1 MKLIVAPINPQ
12 SPGPDIT
19 NLQDGLLFLLHKGAL
34 AFLAAQFEKGVL
46 QEQDKQEYGG
56 FTRRLVAAF
65 QKAWKLAESGLVD
78 EPTAERLNAA
88 LQEGGAFTKL
98 GGTGV
103 ESSLSTAS
111 RRVVS
116 GRVTRADG
124 QPFAGGLMRA
134 LHDDGQGALIRLGE
148 DTTDADGRYTI
159 RYEMLPVIREINLR
173 VTALDPGGKPLQ
185 ASDLIAN
192 ASPMAIVNLTLPAVI
207 PPALQRGMRGAEV
220 RLLIAKLRLLG
231 FAIPVS
237 ERDTFGTATEQAVL
251 DFQKAHGLET
261 SGVVDE
267 VTAGLINAEVEA
279 LVDHLQPSN
288 QKMQPRPFIV
298 KGQVRRANG
307 RPVLGVRVAAYDGDL
322 RREEHLG
329 QDSVTDDDG
338 RYEISYTADRFARA
352 EKEAADLIVKVF
364 GPSDVLLGQSPTHFN
379 APPVATID
387 MVLESVDQPSEY
399 EHLLE
404 AIEPLL
410 QGLALVELVEDE
422 EHKDIT
428 FLTGETGQNRQRI
441 TFLVEAQHLAQRTG
455 LPAEIFYGLLRQGLP
470 TELTALMLLSLRV
483 LRRALEASLREN
495 IIPARFGEDLDA
507 LLNDLQ
513 DGLTRHGLQAT
524 DAGERSTFGALLR
537 TSAVPG
543 ALQERF
549 STLYA
554 NRDGRM
560 EDFWTALRQHPD
572 FQGDGLVDDLELT
585 LQLGNLTSNNV
596 PLVQALQASRRDGTF
611 ASLRDLAKHD
621 ANQWQELI
629 RTAGAMS
636 SIPASIPGEPEDEK
650 VENYAEG
657 IIETLMAMFPTTFV
671 SLGIAQTPEVDLPLA
686 RQVLALNPDLD
697 PGQLLPEQLNWGNM
711 SEVEQARAGAALE
724 ALRQESKM
732 FPQFDRQR
740 VLASP
745 DDTLTNP
752 IRQGVA
758 RFFVNRP
765 GFDLSNTHIDTF
777 LDSHAA
783 AAFEGVPEQ
792 DRVAVTAQLKALQR
806 VFRVTPRYEH
816 MQALMA
822 EGLNSAF
829 AIGSVPPRTFTR
841 LLGSRLGGE
850 DQAAMIRKQAE
861 HTNARNTMAFGL
873 VQYARSGA
881 TPFAISSSNAQLSFS
896 LFDEAIKKMPALAE
910 LFGSL
915 ELCDCEHC
923 RSVYSPAAYF
933 VDLLQFINPAI
944 GHKPLDT
951 LLKRRPDLQHIKLTC
966 ENTNTLLPYV
976 DLVNEILE
984 TYVVAKNLKKQDG
997 AFPYDTGNTTAEEL
1011 SANPQYT
1018 NSKAY
1023 DNLSKAIYPLA
1034 PPFHLPLT
1042 MARVHLGHLG
1052 STLYE
1057 VMKTFQHNGQPT
1069 GMGMACE
1076 YLETSPTERDIL
1088 LGSTGHLLRDFY
1100 YPVNNGPANANLVTK
1115 LQAVREFLKQA
1126 DVSYLELI
1134 ELIKTRF
1141 INPLQHTPQGLT
1153 LNTPS
1158 MMPDPDHPNKTIPV
1172 DPCDLDHTTIHNLD
1186 VGTLDKLHR
1195 FIRLWRKLGWF
1206 IAEVDKMLAAFNI
1219 TGITIPTAAEMTD
1232 VLLKLAELTRL
1243 RAMVNRP
1250 LLELLSLWSNIDIHG
1265 EDSLY
1270 KKLFL
1275 NKAVLEIDLVFS
1287 NKPILPTNTTE
1298 TITGHVPALVAAL
1311 RVSDADLVLIR
1322 ADAALD
1328 GDNAPLTLTTV
1339 SKLYR
1344 YIVLARV
1351 LKWQVKDMLTLKT
1364 LSGIDPFATPAW
1376 TNAFVE
1382 LADKVRKSGFSLA
1395 QLNYIY
1401 RHLSDAPLILAP
1413 QRQSLL
1419 LLARNLRDGLTR
1431 IAEENVLVDGPAGEL
1446 TRSKLAL
1453 IFEAVVVDQMMQL
1466 LNGSAL
1472 YKTTLPAPLPTLTF
1486 PSSPGSKVAYDAA
1499 GQELGFVDVMTE
1511 GEKSLLLALS
1521 QDKDYRNAI
1530 NELFDTGLNGQTNV
1544 VTLLSLPTL
1553 ALSDSGQKI
1562 AYDATAG
1569 QLRFSGPMTLNEQA
1583 ILLDLSPDATYQEA
1597 INNLFQQPRT
1607 FLFNTKAGFLG
1618 LDLNPPNPD
1627 PVTQLLDTAALSTEQ
1642 KFGYILERLL
1652 PYLKDSLSRNLVKQ
1666 TLGDALK
1673 LDSAIVALLLDKLDI
1688 QTAMADCLALTTP
1701 GLAAAYF
1708 DSSNLSGSP
1717 TGAAIDF
1724 AGAQIIYP
1732 SGTHSVRWTGM
1743 ILAPNNGNFTFYLEV
1758 SDGEA
1763 QLWIGEN
1770 AEPVIAI
1777 SANQWEIPL
1786 KAGELYDIR
1795 LELTG
1800 LVNPPEAALLWSSPT
1815 TPKAI
1820 IPAGSLYPASVFDT
1834 FAVAFTLLHKIA
1846 LLANNF
1852 KLTEKELGYLSA
1864 HGEDFQGVHPADGN
1878 VKVDFDLNALPLH
1891 PAAFTPALFDQ
1902 WQRLYDLARLRD
1914 NLSQVE
1920 VSLFDVFGAA
1930 SLEEAQQRLVLLTG
1944 WDAVDLAYLINTGT
1958 GFGLAQTELRNEIWP
1973 ARLYDCFRLMKRLG
1987 ASAEQLFTW
1996 PSLGQQDL
2004 SWTDVWNIAQE
2015 IKRTVKAKY
2024 DEEQWLAVARPL
2036 SDRLRESQR
2045 EALVAYVLAQPEI
2058 VAEEITNSNQLFEY
2072 FLIDVNMDP
2081 CFMTSRIKQAI
2092 SSVQLFI
2099 QRCLLN
2105 LENGV
2110 IPGEIDSEQWN
2121 TWVKNYRVWEANRKV
2136 FLYPENWIEPE
2147 LRDDKSP
2154 FFKELENE
2162 LLQNDI
2168 TKETVEQ
2175 AFLHY
2180 LEKLDAVAR
2189 LEIVGMVLVDVNQK
2203 VFAKQILATGDIPSE
2218 GTFHIFGRTSNPPHI
2233 YYYRQFDL
2241 ATDVWTAWEKV
2252 TLDIQGDH
2260 LIPLVWNRRLYLF
2273 WPIFEEKAV
2282 KHQPRFESA
2291 KHADWKDE
2299 YKKWEDDHDAWK
2311 IEHDSWEEGVKAI
2324 EDFLNNSSGLTEIQ
2338 IMDVRNAVTPPEPL
2352 EPKEPTEPS
2361 YSPEDVVPLTHWE
2374 IKLAWSEYKQTKWMP
2389 KQTSSDY
2396 VSVPSYVDGQ
2406 EGPYYEYTTPNS
2418 WTLPAESDFTFGVD
2432 FSDSILHIHV
2442 NRRTVSLW
2450 SELGMEHK
2458 VEEVWTYGTFWM
2470 DGCHNKLLRY
2480 QDFHAK
2486 WFGGYRVPTDSKIK
2500 YMMLEQRHES
2510 KEFEFL
2516 EMPGLNVWK
2525 GDLLFKNTPTTY
2537 RMLFYP
2543 QYQPLLYSL
2552 VPLSQYSLRGFDYFF
2567 YQDRKRTYFV
2577 MPQLQYFDPQ
2587 YPQSYIGLEFRIFYH
2602 PHVCGFIKVLNRD
2615 GIPELLT
2622 LKNQQRTNDP
2632 VAKTAFEIIY
2642 HPTINVDESYP
2653 HEDVDFETDGAY
2665 ALYNWELFF
2674 HIPLL
2679 IADRL
2684 SKNQRFDEA
2693 MKWFHYIFD
2702 PTDSSTDEDAPQRY
2716 WKFLPFYL
2724 NTDPEQQQIVKL
2736 LKKLNAGDPKLE
2748 EQVAEWREDP
2758 FNPHLIARLRIT
2770 AYQKTVVMKYI
2781 NNLIAWGDQLFS
2793 RDTIESINEATQL
2806 YVMAYNLLGE
2816 RPEQIPVR
2824 GKIEARTYAELK
2836 PLLDLF
2842 SNAMVQMEND
2852 FPFSSFEV

>member
-34 AFLAAQFEKGVL
+34 AFAGELQAQYEEGMS
-46 QEQDKQEYGG
+46 QEQQKSGYGP
-56 FTRRLVAAF
+56 FTRRLVDAF
-65 QKAWKLAESGLVD
+65 QKAWKLHESGLVD

-88 LQEGGAFTKL
+88 LQEGGAFTEP

-103 ESSLSTAS
+103 ESSLSTTS

-116 GRVTRADG
+116 GRVTQADG
-124 QPFAGGLMRA
+124 QPFAGGLIRA
-134 LHDDGQGALIRLGE
+134 FHDDGQGALIRLGE

-173 VTALDPGGKPLQ
+173 LTALDSAGRPLQ
-185 ASDLIAN
+185 TSDLIAN
-192 ASPMAIVNLTLPAVI
+192 ASPMAIVNLTLPVVI
-207 PPALQRGMRGAEV
+207 PPTLQRGMRSADV

-237 ERDTFGTATEQAVL
+237 DQDTFGTATEQAVM
-251 DFQKAHGLET
+251 DFQKAHGLEA

-267 VTAGLINAEVEA
+267 VTAGLINAEVET
-279 LVDHLQPSN
+279 LIDQRQPPN
-288 QKMQPRPFIV
+288 PKMQPRPFIV
-298 KGQVRRANG
+298 KGQVRRADG
-307 RPVLGVRVAAYDGDL
+307 RPVVGVRVAAYDGDL
-322 RREEHLG
+322 RSEEHLG
-329 QDSVTDDDG
+329 QDSVTDDNG

-364 GPSDVLLGQSPTHFN
+364 GPSDVLLGQSSIHFN
-379 APPVATID
+379 APPVATVD
-387 MVLESVDQPSEY
+387 VVLESADRPSEY
-399 EHLLE
+399 EQLLE
-404 AIEPLL
+404 VIQPLL
-410 QGLALVELVEDE
+410 QGLALVELVENH
-422 EHKDIT
+422 EHQDIA
-428 FLTGETGQNRQRI
+428 FLSGETGQNRQRI
-441 TFLVEAQHLAQRTG
+441 TFLVEAQHLAQRTE
-455 LPAEIFYGLLRQGLP
+455 LPAEIFYGLFRQGLP
-470 TELTALMLLSLRV
+470 TELPAMMLVNRRL
-483 LRRALEASLREN
+483 LRRAIDASLREN
-495 IIPARFGEDLDA
+495 IIPARFGEDLEA
-507 LLNDLQ
+507 LLNELQ
-513 DGLTRHGLQAT
+513 ASLSRHGLQAI
-524 DAGERSTFGALLR
+524 DAGQRSTFGALLR

-549 STLYA
+549 CMLYA

-560 EDFWTALRQHPD
+560 EDFWTALRQQPD
-572 FQGDGLVDDLELT
+572 FQGDGVVDDLELT
-585 LQLGNLTSNNV
+585 LQLGDLTGNNI
-596 PLVQALQASRRDGTF
+596 PLVQALQTSRQDGTLT
-611 ASLRDLAKHD
+611 SLRDLAKRD
-621 ANQWQELI
+621 VAQWQELI
-629 RTAGAMS
+629 RTAGAVS
-636 SIPASIPGEPEDEK
+636 SIPASIASETEDEK
-650 VENYAEG
+650 IENYANG
-657 IIETLMAMFPTTFV
+657 IMETLKAMFPTTFV
-671 SLGIAQTPEVDLPLA
+671 SLGVAKTPAIDLPLA
-686 RQVLALNPDLD
+686 RQVLAQNPDLD
-697 PGQLLPEQLNWGNM
+697 LGRPLPEQLNWGNM
-711 SEVEQARAGAALE
+711 SEAEQAKARAALE
-724 ALRQESKM
+724 ALRQESNM
-732 FPQFDRQR
+732 FPQFDRQH
-740 VLASP
+740 VLAGT
-745 DDTLTNP
+745 DDALTNP

-758 RFFVNRP
+758 RFFDNRSD
-765 GFDLSNTHIDTF
+765 FDLSNTHIDTF
-777 LDSHAA
+777 LAQHAA
-783 AAFEGVPEQ
+783 TAFDGVPEQ
-792 DRVAVTAQLKALQR
+792 DRAAVTAQLKTLQR
-806 VFRVTPRYEH
+806 VFRVTPRYEQ
-816 MQALMA
+816 MQSLMT

-829 AIGSVPPRTFTR
+829 AIASVPPRTLTR
-841 LLGSRLGGE
+841 ILGSRLGGE
-850 DQAAMIRKQAE
+850 DQVAMIRQRAE
-861 HTNARNTMAFGL
+861 HTNARNTLAFGL
-873 VQYARSGA
+873 VQYAKNGA
-881 TPFAISSSNAQLSFS
+881 MPVALDMPPSYGFL
-896 LFDEAIKKMPALAE
+896 LDEAIKKMPALAE

-933 VDLLQFINPAI
+933 VDLLQFLNPPI
-944 GHKPLDT
+944 GNQPLDA
-951 LLKRRPDLQHIKLTC
+951 LRKRRPDLEYIKLTC
-966 ENTNTLLPYV
+966 ENTNTPLPYV

-984 TYVVAKNLKKQDG
+984 TYVIEGMLKHSW
-997 AFPYDTGNTTAEEL
+997 FPYDTGDTTAEEL

-1018 NSKAY
+1018 NAAAY
-1023 DNLSKAIYPLA
+1023 DQLSQAVYPLTL
-1034 PPFHLPLT
+1034 PFHLPLA
-1042 MARVHLGHLG
+1042 MARVYLEHLG
-1052 STLYE
+1052 STFHE

-1069 GMGMACE
+1069 ELEMACE
-1076 YLETSPTERDIL
+1076 YLEISPTERDIL
-1088 LGSTGHLLRDFY
+1088 LGSPGHLLRDFY
-1100 YPVNNGPANANLVTK
+1100 YPADYGPPNANLVTK
-1115 LQAVREFLKQA
+1115 LQAVREFLKQTGI
-1126 DVSYLELI
+1126 SYLELI

-1195 FIRLWRKLGWF
+1195 FIRLWRKLGWS

-1219 TGITIPTAAEMTD
+1219 TGITIPTAEEMTD

-1287 NKPILPTNTTE
+1287 HKPVLPTNTTE

-1382 LADKVRKSGFSLA
+1382 MAGKVRKSGFSLA

-1401 RHLSDAPLILAP
+1401 RDLSDAPLILAP
-1413 QRQSLL
+1413 QRQGLL
-1419 LLARNLRDGLTR
+1419 LVVRNLRDGLTR
-1431 IAEENVLVDGPAGEL
+1431 IAEENVLAADPAGEL

-1453 IFEAVVVDQMMQL
+1453 IFEATVVDQMMQL

-1472 YKTTLPAPLPTLTF
+1472 YKTPLPAPLPTLTF
-1486 PSSPGSKVAYDAA
+1486 PSSPGSKVAYNAA
-1499 GQELGFVDVMTE
+1499 GQELSFVDAMTE
-1511 GEKSLLLALS
+1511 AEKSLLLALS
-1521 QDKDYRNAI
+1521 QDKDYRDAI
-1530 NELFDTGLNGQTNV
+1530 NKLFGTGLNGQTNI

-1607 FLFNTKAGFLG
+1607 FLLNTKAGFLG
-1618 LDLNPPNPD
+1618 LDLEPPNPD

-1642 KFGYILERLL
+1642 RFGYILQRLL

-1673 LDSAIVALLLDKLDI
+1673 LDSAFVALLLDKLDV

-1708 DSSNLSGSP
+1708 AGSDFSGSP
-1717 TGAAIDF
+1717 TGTAIDF
-1724 AGAQIIYP
+1724 AGAQISCP

-1743 ILAPNNGNFTFYLEV
+1743 ILAPNNGNYTFYLEGNG
-1758 SDGEA
+1758 DGTA

-1770 AEPVIAI
+1770 AEPILAI

-1815 TPKAI
+1815 TPKVI
-1820 IPAGSLYPASVFDT
+1820 IPAGSFYPASVFDT
-1834 FAVAFTLLHKIA
+1834 FADAFTLLHKIA
-1846 LLANNF
+1846 LLVNNF
-1852 KLTEKELGYLSA
+1852 KLTEKELDYLSA

-1891 PAAFTPALFDQ
+1891 PAAFTPALFNQ
-1902 WQRLYDLARLRD
+1902 WQRLYDLVKLRD

-1920 VSLFDVFGAA
+1920 VSLIDVFGAA

-1944 WDAVDLAYLINTGT
+1944 WDAVDLAYLIDTT

-1973 ARLYDCFRLMKRLG
+1973 ARLYECFRLMKRLG

-1996 PSLGQQDL
+1996 PSIGQQDL
-2004 SWTDVWNIAQE
+2004 IWTDVWNIAQE

-2045 EALVAYVLAQPEI
+2045 AALVAYVLAQPKI
-2058 VAEEITNSNQLFEY
+2058 VAAEITDSNQLFEY

-2092 SSVQLFI
+2092 SSAQLFI

-2105 LENGV
+2105 LEKDV
-2110 IPGEIDSEQWN
+2110 LPGEIDSEQWN
-2121 TWVKNYRVWEANRKV
+2121 TWMKNYRVWEANRKV

-2147 LRDDKSP
+2147 LRDEKSP

-2180 LEKLDAVAR
+2180 LEKLDEVAR
-2189 LEIVGMVLVDVNQK
+2189 LEIVGMVE
-2203 VFAKQILATGDIPSE
+2203 SE
-2218 GTFHIFGRTSNPPHI
+2218 GTFHIFGRTFNPPHI
-2233 YYYRQFDL
+2233 YYYRQFEL

-2260 LIPLVWNRRLYLF
+2260 LIPLVWNHRLYLF
-2273 WPIFEEKAV
+2273 WPIFEEKAN
-2282 KHQPRFESA
+2282 KPQPQFESA
-2291 KHADWKDE
+2291 EHKEWREETYPTWVTDYHSWKTQL
-2299 YKKWEDDHDAWK
+2299 HP
-2311 IEHDSWEEGVKAI
+2311 SWEHVHGI
-2324 EDFLNNSSGLTEIQ
+2324 WRQFHDFSTSLQVGDPNLE
-2338 IMDVRNAVTPPEPL
+2338 PPEPL

-2361 YSPEDVVPLTHWE
+2361 YNLEGVVPLTHWE

-2389 KQTSSDY
+2389 KQTSSDF
-2396 VSVPSYVDGQ
+2396 VSVPSYVGGH

-2418 WTLPAESDFTFGVD
+2418 WVLPDKRDFIFGVD
-2432 FSDSILHIHV
+2432 FPNGVLNIHV
-2442 NRRTVSLW
+2442 NRGRRHG
-2450 SELGMEHK
+2450 LGEALK
-2458 VEEVWTYGTFWM
+2458 PEAVEEVWTYGSFWM
-2470 DGCHNKLLRY
+2470 DGCRNKLYRY
-2480 QDFHAK
+2480 QDWNKK
-2486 WFGGYRVPTDSKIK
+2486 WAGGYIVPTDSKINH
-2500 YMMLEQRHES
+2500 MM
-2510 KEFEFL
+2510 FEKDFTNNSFL
-2516 EMPGLNVWK
+2516 EMTTDET
-2525 GDLLFKNTPTTY
+2525 DLDLPVVVLDNTPTPY
-2537 RMLFYP
+2537 RLLFQHDYRP
-2543 QYQPLLYSL
+2543 FDLDDPPL
-2552 VPLSQYSLRGFDYFF
+2552 PLIDHYSLRRGFNVFF
-2567 YQDRKRTYFV
+2567 YQDPQRTYFV
-2577 MPQLQYFDPQ
+2577 LPIGKTNW
-2587 YPQSYIGLEFRIFYH
+2587 QSGDAAPVSSALGGTVTVGTALPLRFHTFFH
-2602 PHVCGFIKVLNRD
+2602 PHVCEFISSLNRD
-2615 GIPELLT
+2615 GIPGLLR
-2622 LKNQQRTNDP
+2622 LENQQLSNDP
-2632 VAKTAFEIIY
+2632 VTKTTFEDTY
-2642 HPTINVDESYP
+2642 DPHPTNVDADPYP
-2653 HEDVDFETDGAY
+2653 YEDVDFEPGGAY
-2665 ALYNWELFF
+2665 TLYNWELFF

-2679 IADRL
+2679 VADRL
-2684 SKNQRFDEA
+2684 GKNQRFDDA
-2693 MKWFHYIFD
+2693 MKWFHYIFN
-2702 PTDSSTDEDAPQRY
+2702 PTDGSTDEEAPQRY

-2748 EQVAEWREDP
+2748 KQVAEWRRDP

-2806 YVMAYNLLGE
+2806 YVMAYNLLGK
-2816 RPEQIPVR
+2816 RPEQIPPR
-2824 GKIEARTYAELK
+2824 GEMAAKSYSQLR
-2836 PLLDLF
+2836 PDLDAF
-2842 SNAMVQMEND
+2842 SNAMVKMETD
-2852 FPFSSFEV
+2852 FPFSSFGN